1 MKSISKKPKH
11 LGVHVCGQC
20 GHRTFVSQRD
30 VSSDPKAPDY
40 RYVTDCC
47 GSEKFEAVK

>member
-1 MKSISKKPKH
+1 MKTLSKRPKH

-20 GHRTFVSQRD
+20 WNRTFVSQRD
-30 VSSDPKAPDY
+30 VSKTKVPDY

-47 GSEKFEAVK
+47 GSEKFEVAK